1 MYDLKDII
9 GHDNI
14 KEYIH
19 NSLRSGKVPHAF
31 IFVGEKGCGKMLT
44 AKTFAKI
51 LQCSEDEYCACGK
64 CRSCL
69 QMDSENQPDVITVQ
83 KSKQNITI
91 DDIRTQL
98 TSDVQIKP
106 YAGPY
111 KIYIVPEAHMLREDA
126 QNALLKTIEEPPEY
140 AIIIGVAQNINS
152 LLATIQSRC
161 IALQFKM
168 IDTLKIKKYLME
180 NYSIPDYAA
189 HASAV
194 FSEGNVGRAIRYA
207 ENTEFI
213 EIRQSVIKL
222 MSRMDELDEYNI
234 ITKAK
239 EIAEYKDNV
248 VEYLDLIQLWLR
260 DVLVYKSTKDQNKLL
275 FRDEVD
281 IIKKKAKKV
290 SYLYLEKAMKSID
303 NVKQN
308 LKLNVNLE
316 LSLEIMLITLRNSSM
331 E

>member
-19 NSLRSGKVPHAF
+19 NSQKSGKIPHAF
-31 IFVGEKGCGKMLT
+31 IFVGDKGCGKMLT
-44 AKTFAKI
+44 AKAFAKI
-51 LQCSEDEYCACGK
+51 LQCSGDEYCACGK

-69 QMDSENQPDVITVQ
+69 QMESENQPDVIVVN

-111 KIYIVPEAHMLREDA
+111 KIYIVPEAHKLREDA
-126 QNALLKTIEEPPEY
+126 QNTLLKTIEEPPEY
-140 AIIIGVAQNINS
+140 AIIILLTENINS

-168 IDTLKIKKYLME
+168 IDSLQIKKYLME
-180 NYSIPDYAA
+180 QYAIPDYAA
-189 HASAV
+189 SASAI
-194 FSEGNVGRAIRYA
+194 FSEGNVGKAIKYA
-207 ENTEFI
+207 ENEMFI

-234 ITKAK
+234 IVKAK
-239 EIAEYKDNV
+239 EIAEYKENV
-248 VEYLDLIQLWLR
+248 VEYIDLIQLWLR
-260 DVLVYKSTKDQNKLL
+260 DVLVYKTIRDDNKLL
-275 FRDEVD
+275 FRDEIDV
-281 IIKKKAKKV
+281 IKRKSKKI
-290 SYLYLEKAMKSID
+290 SYAWLDKAMKSID
-303 NVKQN
+303 EVKQN
-308 LKLNVNLE
+308 LKLNVNVE
-316 LSLEIMLITLRNSSM
+316 LSLEMMLMTLKNVD
-331 E
+331 